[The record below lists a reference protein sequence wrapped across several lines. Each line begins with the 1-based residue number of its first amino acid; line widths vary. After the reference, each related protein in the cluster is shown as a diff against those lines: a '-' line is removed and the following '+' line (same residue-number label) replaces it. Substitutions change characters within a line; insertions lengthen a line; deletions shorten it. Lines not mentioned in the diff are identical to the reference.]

1 MKISFQSKKFGERKS
16 LSSRRG
22 FTLLETMI
30 AVALML
36 IVTIITYQGFMSSLQ
51 YSGNTAMFEKTSQA
65 AVKDANLA
73 IGAGNYKGTSD
84 EGLLLQNS
92 SGTYSQVLRVN
103 TYDIKLVP
111 TLVSGDP
118 AYDESAQHAATNRY
132 SFHYVVRPCTETT
145 GCTGS
150 VRFYDEGGI
159 IVARC
164 DKCKALH
171 DSNVS

>member
-1 MKISFQSKKFGERKS
+1 MKMSFQPKKFGERKS

-36 IVTIITYQGFMSSLQ
+36 IITIITYQGFMSSLQ

-73 IGAGNYKGTSD
+73 IGAGNIASGFD
-84 EGLLLQNS
+84 EGLFLQNS
-92 SGTYSQVLRVN
+92 SGTYSQVIRVN
-103 TYDIKLVP
+103 TYDVKLVP

-132 SFHYVVRPCTETT
+132 SFHYVVRPCTMTT

-150 VRFYDEGGI
+150 VRFYEVGGI

-164 DKCKALH
+164 DKCDAVH
-171 DSNVS
+171 DPDVS